1 MLLTGQ
7 RVVVLDAAVLL
18 EAGWDELVH
27 EVWTT
32 VIPLDEVVGLQFQF
46 YASTLISVYLFIER
60 TDKGDAMSMTAGTP
74 YNNGEKRK
82 DV

>member
-46 YASTLISVYLFIER
+46 YAATLISVYLFIER
-60 TDKGDAMSMTAGTP
+60 ID
-74 YNNGEKRK
+74 
-82 DV
+82 